1 MSLLKEAKGETTPAK
16 PIPKNVTLKSIPV
29 KIKTSPKWHALPV
42 TSSIFPGTPP
52 RSIEAGTKTENKIWN
67 PGRSTIIQVNS
78 HLHLIISTV
87 EIRKLNSAEESDN
100 EATSETQVSDSRTEL
115 DFHANMPVV
124 VQNCY
129 ILYDSWNFAEANAF
143 SPEYEEKN
151 FQ

>member
-1 MSLLKEAKGETTPAK
+1 M
-16 PIPKNVTLKSIPV
+16 
-29 KIKTSPKWHALPV
+29 
-42 TSSIFPGTPP
+42 
-52 RSIEAGTKTENKIWN
+52 
-67 PGRSTIIQVNS
+67 
-78 HLHLIISTV
+78 IISTV

-124 VQNCY
+124 GQNCY